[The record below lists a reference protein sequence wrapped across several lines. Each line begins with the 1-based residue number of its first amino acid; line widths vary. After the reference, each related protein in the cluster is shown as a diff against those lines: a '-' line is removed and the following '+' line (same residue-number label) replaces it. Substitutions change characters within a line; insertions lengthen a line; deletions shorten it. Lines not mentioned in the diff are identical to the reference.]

1 MWTCE
6 IVTIYLVNSPKKR
19 SPRFQWSFSSVF
31 LNHQLFI
38 AREKMKGI
46 DYEQYG
52 SSCRMTS
59 KFSQRIRS
67 QPLISII
74 KSHNVN
80 NNVSTF
86 ALFNRK
92 YFYISIKIIMELTY
106 RYMDSCFGFIP
117 IWIAAAA
124 GYIVRIWK
132 ISRTY
137 TKIFISFSLIIF
149 DYNTIKCQSF
159 ISQTNQSKWFTYETS
174 SIDCPNQLKR
184 THSRTASNIAT
195 YSHVIKS
202 IEFWKIS

>member
-1 MWTCE
+1 MHDLRKKIIQNYGFIWKKISSIYSAHNNRFLFMFIGPILIIKTIKTAKMWVVHDFRYFCWFLISRVVCSVTLNCKENLVWTCE

-19 SPRFQWSFSSVF
+19 SPRFQWSFPSVF

-92 YFYISIKIIMELTY
+92 YFYIS
-106 RYMDSCFGFIP
+106 
-117 IWIAAAA
+117 
-124 GYIVRIWK
+124 
-132 ISRTY
+132 
-137 TKIFISFSLIIF
+137 TKSLW
-149 DYNTIKCQSF
+149 S
-159 ISQTNQSKWFTYETS
+159 
-174 SIDCPNQLKR
+174 
-184 THSRTASNIAT
+184 
-195 YSHVIKS
+195 
-202 IEFWKIS
+202 